1 MKIKDGLPG
10 LMIWVGSLV
19 LCATL
24 FAQDSSQATKS
35 EQTAEAQQPPPQPTI
50 RVRVSGRA
58 SEAFLVKKVEAEY
71 PPGSGIARTGSVL
84 LHILVGLDGK
94 VLTADLVSGSPLLA
108 SSAIKAVKQWKYK
121 PYLLNGQPAEMD
133 TQVKVTFR
141 E

>member
-58 SEAFLVKKVEAEY
+58 SGHF
-71 PPGSGIARTGSVL
+71 S
-84 LHILVGLDGK
+84 
-94 VLTADLVSGSPLLA
+94 
-108 SSAIKAVKQWKYK
+108 
-121 PYLLNGQPAEMD
+121 
-133 TQVKVTFR
+133 
-141 E
+141 